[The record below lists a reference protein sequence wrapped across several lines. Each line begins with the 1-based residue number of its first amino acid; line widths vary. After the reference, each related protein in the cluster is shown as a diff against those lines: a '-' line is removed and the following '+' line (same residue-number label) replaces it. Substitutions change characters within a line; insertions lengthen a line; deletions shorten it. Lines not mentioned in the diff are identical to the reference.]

1 MNARASAGAIQRRR
15 VDADPTLVYKIA
27 SEPCEF
33 EQIHHLNYRTF
44 VEEIPQHPANDSGL
58 LQDRYHDQNTYFI
71 CLRGSELIGM
81 ISISDQRPFSLDK
94 KLPRLDDFLPAG
106 RKSICEI
113 RLLSIQRRDRGG
125 QILRRLVQMVAERVI
140 AGGYNLVIFS
150 ATVRQLKLYRH
161 LGAVPFGPE
170 VGTEGASYQP
180 MYILPEKFVIAHP
193 VNFLPGPVAVPEAVE
208 RAFFEAPVSHRSA
221 EFHRLLAETKTLLK
235 KLVHAG
241 QVEVFVGSGTL
252 ANDIVAGQLTLLR
265 RPGVILS
272 NGEFGDRLIDHA
284 GRWKIDCEAVRIPWG
299 AAYSEKTIERILDRH
314 QDAAWVWAVHC
325 ETSTGVLNDLEML
338 QRICASRRIR
348 LCLDCVS
355 SIGTVPVDLRG
366 VYLASGASGKAICG
380 YPGLSMVYFN
390 HKIAPR
396 PRDLPRYLDLGYA
409 AANDG
414 VPFTHSSNLVSALHA
429 ALLDFRPDFAYTR
442 VARLSQCLRASLE
455 QSGHEIVA
463 PSSIASP
470 AVITI
475 RLPAEDDSRRIG
487 VRLRDQGIL
496 VGFESVYLV
505 ERNWIQIYLTR
516 YTKSSAV
523 ERFVHAL
530 RF

>member
-1 MNARASAGAIQRRR
+1 
-15 VDADPTLVYKIA
+15 
-27 SEPCEF
+27 
-33 EQIHHLNYRTF
+33 
-44 VEEIPQHPANDSGL
+44 
-58 LQDRYHDQNTYFI
+58 
-71 CLRGSELIGM
+71 
-81 ISISDQRPFSLDK
+81 
-94 KLPRLDDFLPAG
+94 
-106 RKSICEI
+106 
-113 RLLSIQRRDRGG
+113 
-125 QILRRLVQMVAERVI
+125 
-140 AGGYNLVIFS
+140 
-150 ATVRQLKLYRH
+150 
-161 LGAVPFGPE
+161 
-170 VGTEGASYQP
+170 
-180 MYILPEKFVIAHP
+180 
-193 VNFLPGPVAVPEAVE
+193 
-208 RAFFEAPVSHRSA
+208 
-221 EFHRLLAETKTLLK
+221 
-235 KLVHAG
+235 
-241 QVEVFVGSGTL
+241 
-252 ANDIVAGQLTLLR
+252 
-265 RPGVILS
+265 
-272 NGEFGDRLIDHA
+272 
-284 GRWKIDCEAVRIPWG
+284 
-299 AAYSEKTIERILDRH
+299 
-314 QDAAWVWAVHC
+314 
-325 ETSTGVLNDLEML
+325 
-338 QRICASRRIR
+338 
-348 LCLDCVS
+348 
-355 SIGTVPVDLRG
+355 VDLRG